1 MDFKEVTILILDQL
15 KKLGWDRR
23 RIEKELAYS
32 EKYID
37 QALSK
42 GSNEK
47 LYVSLRNLQK
57 TILQSS
63 PLDNQV
69 LSSAAERSIRK
80 PKTTSS
86 PVTIPFLPIKA
97 QGGYVKSYD
106 QMQYMETL
114 DRFALPPGVDHRG
127 AEWMYFEVDG
137 DSMEGTFTPGDIL
150 LASLVPQMDWDQL
163 RNFYVYVIVTESD
176 LWIKRLY
183 RKNEKQWVMISD
195 NEDSYPQQLINVED
209 VKQLWVYRRTW
220 HTNAKPP
227 KQFEIKI

>member
-63 PLDNQV
+63 PLD
-69 LSSAAERSIRK
+69 
-80 PKTTSS
+80 P
-86 PVTIPFLPIKA
+86 
-97 QGGYVKSYD
+97 
-106 QMQYMETL
+106 
-114 DRFALPPGVDHRG
+114 
-127 AEWMYFEVDG
+127 
-137 DSMEGTFTPGDIL
+137 
-150 LASLVPQMDWDQL
+150 
-163 RNFYVYVIVTESD
+163 
-176 LWIKRLY
+176 
-183 RKNEKQWVMISD
+183 
-195 NEDSYPQQLINVED
+195 
-209 VKQLWVYRRTW
+209 
-220 HTNAKPP
+220 
-227 KQFEIKI
+227 